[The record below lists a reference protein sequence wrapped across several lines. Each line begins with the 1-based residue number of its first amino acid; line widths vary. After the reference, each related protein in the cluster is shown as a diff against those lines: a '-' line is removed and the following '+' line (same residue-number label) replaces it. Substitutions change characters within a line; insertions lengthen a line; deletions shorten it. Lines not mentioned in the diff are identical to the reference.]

1 MLLDFAY
8 ANLILC
14 LFKDDEKKKTI
25 HAEKNEG
32 NCLKSS
38 KSWKNDCQVLGRNIQ
53 ILKGFDLAKLDNI
66 KFAYCQQLDRL
77 ALLVKVLILTN
88 F

>member
-1 MLLDFAY
+1 MLLYFAY

-14 LFKDDEKKKTI
+14 VFKDDEKKKTI

-38 KSWKNDCQVLGRNIQ
+38 KS
-53 ILKGFDLAKLDNI
+53 
-66 KFAYCQQLDRL
+66 
-77 ALLVKVLILTN
+77 
-88 F
+88 